1 MDLAGQKGGSIAF
14 SCLSAGVYG
23 YPSGEAAEIACRE
36 VRRWLE
42 DQEAD
47 EEAENKVE
55 RVVFCLFENKD
66 VRAYLEWLPKIFPPE
81 SQQKEELPTAAGSTP
96 AAAAGSASKSA
107 QQHEEVEGS
116 GVLVQETEAA
126 DHTAGPATKKARTEE
141 ETSKDDWEPVEKPNV
156 AEASSLEKSTE
167 MSEEGEKV
175 EGEELAADDGEKIEK
190 PGDEPMAKTTAGY
203 EMVEDSRELDNKLG
217 RDW

>member
-42 DQEAD
+42 DQETD
-47 EEAENKVE
+47 EECENKVE

-81 SQQKEELPTAAGSTP
+81 SQQKEMP
-96 AAAAGSASKSA
+96 AAESNPAAPASASKSA
-107 QQHEEVEGS
+107 QQQEEVEGS
-116 GVLVQETEAA
+116 GVLIQETEAA
-126 DHTAGPATKKARTEE
+126 DSAAPAPKKARTEE

-190 PGDEPMAKTTAGY
+190 PGEEPMAKTTAGY

>member
-42 DQEAD
+42 DQEND
-47 EEAENKVE
+47 EDAEGKVE

-66 VRAYLEWLPKIFPPE
+66 VRAYKEWLPKIFPPE
-81 SQQKEELPTAAGSTP
+81 SQQQQEELPTPATEATP
-96 AAAAGSASKSA
+96 AAAAASASKPA
-107 QQHEEVEGS
+107 QQQEEVEGS
-116 GVLVQETEAA
+116 GVLIQETEAA
-126 DHTAGPATKKARTEE
+126 EPATKKARTEE

-156 AEASSLEKSTE
+156 AEASSSLEKSTE

-217 RDW
+217 KDW